1 MSDKVKAPAANVSE
15 PASIS
20 VISLSQAIL
29 APMDALFK
37 AQVHAARS
45 FLNLLLQIGYPNVE
59 LDENG
64 KPVATSQESK
74 AMYTQDFYL
83 TDPDGN
89 EMKVSI
95 PSLALVP
102 ITPLTI
108 DNASFKLNFKVENH
122 DAHEQMQESEKKTT
136 DAEKANNTGWDEKK
150 RPWYLVKEPVS
161 FKGSVAP
168 SAHDTAS
175 SSQSS
180 ASTINIE
187 INLCRQPLPAGLDKL
202 LTSLQ
207 QSSKITHTT

>member
-1 MSDKVKAPAANVSE
+1 MSDIVKTPAGKVEE

-29 APMDALFK
+29 APLDALFK

-45 FLNLLLQIGYPNVE
+45 FLNLLLQIGYPNLE
-59 LDENG
+59 LDKDG
-64 KPVATSQESK
+64 KPQITSEQTK
-74 AMYTQDFYL
+74 AMYTQDFFL
-83 TDPDGN
+83 TDPGGN
-89 EMKVSI
+89 EMKISI

-102 ITPLTI
+102 IAPLTI
-108 DNASFKLNFKVENH
+108 DNASFKLNFKVENQA
-122 DAHEQMQESEKKTT
+122 AHEQMQEASKNVS
-136 DAEKANNTGWDEKK
+136 DAEKAKTDWDEKK

-168 SAHDTAS
+168 SSHDSVS

-180 ASTINIE
+180 SSTINIE

-207 QSSKITHTT
+207 QSTKITHE